1 MQAYNDMP
9 GNYNDILT
17 CKLYNQD
24 IAISQEYVLPLKMFV
39 RGCPFVIV
47 ETSVGMSFGM
57 KKTKKK
63 ENNANTIESDNELQI
78 IPNQVDREV
87 GGDSEKEVEKE
98 EEMRSPLLLMGQ
110 ACVDSEPLFRDFSVR
125 NEGSKVG
132 LISWNCTASYPGLN
146 TER

>member
-17 CKLYNQD
+17 CKLHNQD
-24 IAISQEYVLPLKMFV
+24 IAIAQEYALPLKMSV

-47 ETSVGMSFGM
+47 ETSVGMSFDM
-57 KKTKKK
+57 KKMKKK
-63 ENNANTIESDNELQI
+63 EINANACEGDNELQI
-78 IPNQVDREV
+78 ITNQIDREV
-87 GGDSEKEVEKE
+87 GCNSEKEVEIE

>member
-1 MQAYNDMP
+1 MP
-9 GNYNDILT
+9 GHYNDIIT
-17 CKLYNQD
+17 CKLYNQEV
-24 IAISQEYVLPLKMFV
+24 AISQEYFLPIKMFV

-57 KKTKKK
+57 KKTKKN
-63 ENNANTIESDNELQI
+63 EMNNNNSTCESNKELQI
-78 IPNQVDREV
+78 ISSQKDHEI
-87 GGDSEKEVEKE
+87 GDQFEKEVEKE

-110 ACVDSEPLFRDFSVR
+110 ACVDSEPLIRDFSVR

-132 LISWNCTASYPGLN
+132 LISWNCIASYPGLN